1 MDRDLHELF
10 TTAVDF
16 YSIHRSGVY
25 RTRIWRATVSYR
37 RPLSQNFNSYDCLC
51 QQMER
56 RREKNMAVIETLS
69 TFKAKTSASFVRLSF
84 LQNFNAK

>member
-1 MDRDLHELF
+1 MNQLSLMK
-10 TTAVDF
+10 
-16 YSIHRSGVY
+16 IHRSGVY

-37 RPLSQNFNSYDCLC
+37 HPLSQNFNSYDCLC